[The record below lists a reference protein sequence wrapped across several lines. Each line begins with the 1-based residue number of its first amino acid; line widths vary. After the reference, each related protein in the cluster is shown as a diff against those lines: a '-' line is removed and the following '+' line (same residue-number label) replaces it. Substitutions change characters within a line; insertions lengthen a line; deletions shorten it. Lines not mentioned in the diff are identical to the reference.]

1 MKTNKAIKA
10 LRKPYTARFY
20 RGNKG
25 AFAVAA
31 LVSLAMGAVNL
42 VLSWLLQQV
51 IDTMS
56 GVAGALRLDTLAV
69 LIAAF
74 LGLIVLVQ
82 AAGYY
87 AKPRFMEKAMR
98 QYKDFAF
105 EKLTQK
111 SIASFKDEATAT
123 YISALSNDA
132 TSIETNYLEKQFAM
146 VMHVAMFFG
155 AFGMMI
161 VYNPLLTLVAVLLSI
176 LPVIASLLAGNR
188 LELAEK
194 QVSERNEGFVATL
207 KDSLSG
213 FSVVKS
219 FKAEQAIIKLF
230 ASSSHAVEGATCR
243 RRKIATVLGTIGS
256 VAGAMAQL
264 GVFLAGAWLALSQG
278 NITPGVVLVF
288 VNLMNFV
295 IQPIAEMPGILA
307 GRKAA
312 RGLIDK
318 LAQALDLN
326 VRDEGVHIP
335 KRLHEG
341 IAVNDLS
348 FAYEKGQPVLDGL
361 SAFFEAGKSYAI
373 VGASGSG
380 KSTLLNLLMAA
391 HNNYE
396 GSIRY
401 DDQELWAISSQSLY
415 DLVSIIQQ
423 DVFVFNASIRD
434 NITMFSDFPV
444 EAVDRAIAQSG
455 LSEMIKV
462 RGEGYLCGENGAGL
476 SGGERQRLSIARSLL
491 RETPV
496 LLVDEATAALDQETA
511 YHVMGSILA
520 LQGFT
525 RIVVTHALEEGL
537 LRQYDRI
544 LTLKG
549 GRLIEQGDFETL
561 MAQKG
566 YFYSLYTVAQ

>member
-1 MKTNKAIKA
+1 MKKDKKA
-10 LRKPYTARFY
+10 LRRPYIAQFY
-20 RGNKG
+20 RGNRA
-25 AFAVAA
+25 AFIMAA
-31 LVSLAMGAVNL
+31 LASLMMGMMNL
-42 VLSWLLQQV
+42 VLSWLMQQV
-51 IDTMS
+51 IDAMS
-56 GVAGALRLDTLAV
+56 GLPAALGLGTLAA
-69 LIAAF
+69 LAAAF

-82 AAGYY
+82 AIAYHTR
-87 AKPRFMEKAMR
+87 PRFMEKAMR
-98 QYKDFAF
+98 QYKDYAF
-105 EKLTQK
+105 EKLTRK
-111 SIASFKDEATAT
+111 SIASFKEEATAA

-132 TSIETNYLEKQFAM
+132 ASIETSYLDKQFSLATNA
-146 VMHVAMFFG
+146 VMFLG
-155 AFGMMI
+155 AFAMMLW
-161 VYNPLLTLVAVLLSI
+161 YNPLLTLAAFALSI

-188 LELAEK
+188 LAAAEK
-194 QVSERNEGFVATL
+194 QVSDRNEGFVGAL

-219 FKAEQAIIKLF
+219 FKAEKAILKLF
-230 ASSSHAVEGATCR
+230 AISNQAVEAAKCR
-243 RRKIATVLGTIGS
+243 RRKIATVLGTIGA
-256 VAGAMAQL
+256 VAGAAAQL
-264 GVFLAGAWLALSQG
+264 GVFLAGAWLALSRG
-278 NITPGVVLVF
+278 HITPGVVLMF

-295 IQPIAEMPGILA
+295 IQPIAEMPDILA

-312 RGLIDK
+312 LGLIDK

-326 VRDEGVHIP
+326 VRDEGEPIP
-335 KRLHEG
+335 KRLEKG
-341 IAVNDLS
+341 IRLHGLT
-348 FAYEKGQPVLDGL
+348 FAYGEGQQAL
-361 SAFFEAGKSYAI
+361 SDVSALFEAGKAYAI

-391 HNNYE
+391 HSDYA
-396 GSIRY
+396 GDIYY
-401 DDQELWAISSQSLY
+401 DDHELRQISSQSLY

-434 NITMFSDFPV
+434 NITMFSDFPR

-455 LSEMIKV
+455 LLEMIRE
-462 RGEGYLCGENGAGL
+462 RGEDYLCGENGAGL

-496 LLVDEATAALDQETA
+496 LLVDEATAALDKETA
-511 YHVMGSILA
+511 YRVIKAILN
-520 LQGFT
+520 LDGLT

-566 YFYSLYTVAQ
+566 YFYSLYTVSQ